1 LLSTFLPLPLSR
13 PLPRSIHLKASTI
26 ATSHTI
32 MLASLRKAGSIAR
45 TASAGQRRYL
55 SIHEYQSMNLLN
67 SYGIPTPKS
76 VAAKSPEEAFEVAK
90 NFGTDKLVIKAQVL
104 AGGRGKGKF
113 DTGLQGGVHMV
124 STPDQAKD
132 YASKMI
138 GSKLITK
145 QTGAAGRVCNAVMLA
160 ERRDPTH
167 EYYVAVLNDRASN
180 GPVLVASSQGGMNIE
195 EVAAK
200 DPEAIITT
208 PINFEKGLDQ
218 ATAVGVAEKLGF
230 KGAAREEAAKIFINL
245 YKIFKDKDAT
255 QIEIN
260 PMAETKD
267 GAVLCMDAKFGFD
280 DNADFR
286 QKDVFALRDISQE
299 EPSEVEAQ
307 KANLNFIKLDG
318 NVGCLV
324 NGAGLAMATMDVL
337 ALHGGQPANFLD
349 VGGGATPETVKK
361 AFELLLADKNVKSIF
376 INIFG
381 GIMRCD
387 YIAEGVIKA
396 TKELE
401 MTIPLVVRLKG
412 TKEAEAKQMIKDS
425 GMKIIA
431 FDGLDE
437 AAERAVQL
445 ATA

>member
-1 LLSTFLPLPLSR
+1 MFR
-13 PLPRSIHLKASTI
+13 YIGKAS
-26 ATSHTI
+26 S
-32 MLASLRKAGSIAR
+32 LARA
-45 TASAGQRRYL
+45 ASAGQRRLL
-55 SIHEYQSMNLLN
+55 SIHEYQSMKLLN

-76 VAAKSPEEAFEVAK
+76 VPAHSAQEAFEVAK
-90 NFGTDKLVIKAQVL
+90 NFGKDELVIKAQVL
-104 AGGRGKGKF
+104 AGGRGKGHF

-124 STPDQAKD
+124 SSAEQAKD
-132 YASKMI
+132 FASKMI

-145 QTGAAGRVCNAVMLA
+145 QTGAGGRICNAVMLA
-160 ERRDPTH
+160 ERRQPAH
-167 EYYVAVLNDRASN
+167 EYYVAVLNDRTTQ
-180 GPVLVASSQGGMNIE
+180 GVVLVASAQGGMNIE

-200 DPEAIITT
+200 DPSAIITT
-208 PINFEKGLDQ
+208 PIDFEKGLSKSE
-218 ATAVGVAEKLGF
+218 AVEVAKKLGF
-230 KGAAREEAAKIFINL
+230 SSEQTQNEAADIFINL
-245 YKIFKDKDAT
+245 YRIFKEKDAT

-260 PMAETKD
+260 PMALTTD
-267 GAVLCMDAKFGFD
+267 GARFSMDAKFGFD

-318 NVGCLV
+318 NIGCLV

-337 ALHGGQPANFLD
+337 SLHGGNPANFLD

-361 AFELLLADKNVKSIF
+361 AFEILLADPKVKSIF

-396 TKELE
+396 TKELDLK
-401 MTIPLVVRLKG
+401 IPLVVRLKG
-412 TKEAEAKQMIKDS
+412 TKEAEAKQYVFSKSVLTGFSANLEDVSRMIKES
-425 GMKIIA
+425 GLKIIA

-437 AAERAVQL
+437 AAEQAVSL
-445 ATA
+445 AT